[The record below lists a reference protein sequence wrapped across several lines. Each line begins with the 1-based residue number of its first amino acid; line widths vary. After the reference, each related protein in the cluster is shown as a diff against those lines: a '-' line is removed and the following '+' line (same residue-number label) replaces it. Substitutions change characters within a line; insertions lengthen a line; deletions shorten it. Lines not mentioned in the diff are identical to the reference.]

1 MILSTDVICNFLL
14 NLTAV
19 RYSSLESSVY
29 KEASQKI
36 VPALINIRAIINHF
50 NPKIDSWSSQN
61 EVESLTEQDVLEVV
75 RNNYDSLVLK
85 LQEGLDVYDS
95 YSSQEPDEYN
105 FFQQMLRQVILE
117 TREATPSG
125 LKDQD
130 YTSKHTLL
138 LQDLMSQEREASCQ
152 AEDSK
157 GPPSL

>member
-1 MILSTDVICNFLL
+1 M
-14 NLTAV
+14 
-19 RYSSLESSVY
+19 ESSVY

-75 RNNYDSLVLK
+75 RDNYDSLVLK

-152 AEDSK
+152 AGDSK